1 MRDGFVFYRS
11 FFESFSDLSKKD
23 KLLLFDALCNYALND
38 IDPELTGTAAA
49 IFKLLKPQVDAN
61 NRRYENGKKGGRP
74 KQNQTETKTK
84 PNDNQTETKT
94 KPKEKDKDK
103 DKVKDKVKEKVKD
116 KDKDKPQQHDKGL
129 GSSRVRGGG
138 VPDDDDSFN
147 LWKKLDGDGIDAV
160 YDVYPDSGGFLIE
173 EVAAEV
179 LHNKRVV
186 TNPVGYILGYA
197 KRVGWDDKA
206 EHFEEV
212 TT

>member
-11 FFESFSDLSKKD
+11 FFESFEDLSKKD
-23 KLLLFDALCNYALND
+23 KLILFDALCNYALND
-38 IDPELTGTAAA
+38 IVPELTGTTNA

-74 KQNQTETKTK
+74 KANQTETKTK
-84 PNDNQTETKT
+84 PNDNQTETKL

-103 DKVKDKVKEKVKD
+103 VKVKEKD
-116 KDKDKPQQHDKGL
+116 KDKQQDKGL

-138 VPDDDDSFN
+138 SSDGDEFN
-147 LWKKLDGDGIDAV
+147 IWKKLDGAGIDAI
-160 YDVYPDSGGFLIE
+160 YDVYPESGGFLIE

-179 LHNKRVV
+179 RNNRRTVD
-186 TNPVGYILGYA
+186 NAVGYVLGYA

-206 EHFEEV
+206 DHFDGGGLS
-212 TT
+212 